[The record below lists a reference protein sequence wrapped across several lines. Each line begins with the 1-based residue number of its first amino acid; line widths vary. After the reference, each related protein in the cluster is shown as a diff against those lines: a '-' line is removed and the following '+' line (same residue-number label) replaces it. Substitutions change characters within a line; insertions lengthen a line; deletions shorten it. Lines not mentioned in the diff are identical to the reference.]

1 MLKKKFITLLLCAAM
16 MVGAG
21 ALAAPNPMAESSYS
35 DILANLGFQ
44 LLAPG
49 AAQEAEWFIIDGKLA
64 QVSFSIYEAPYTL
77 RAQAAAQDEDIS
89 GMYFSGGEETP
100 VSILWNEGS
109 FHAEAGVGARV
120 KWYDAANG
128 VAYSLGC
135 EDAGVDKDMFVSYA
149 ADAFRYCAKGA
160 TIELAGDAS
169 TGYIWAAMN
178 YDPEKLSVSAPVYEE
193 KDSGVYTIAVAGE
206 QANVQD
212 AVTLAYYCP
221 ELGLDSVTEM
231 RNFTVSV
238 DADYNVTLSE
248 ESAG

>member
-1 MLKKKFITLLLCAAM
+1 
-16 MVGAG
+16 
-21 ALAAPNPMAESSYS
+21 
-35 DILANLGFQ
+35 
-44 LLAPG
+44 
-49 AAQEAEWFIIDGKLA
+49 
-64 QVSFSIYEAPYTL
+64 
-77 RAQAAAQDEDIS
+77 
-89 GMYFSGGEETP
+89 
-100 VSILWNEGS
+100 
-109 FHAEAGVGARV
+109 
-120 KWYDAANG
+120 
-128 VAYSLGC
+128 
-135 EDAGVDKDMFVSYA
+135 
-149 ADAFRYCAKGA
+149 
-160 TIELAGDAS
+160 
-169 TGYIWAAMN
+169 MN